1 MKSAILLLLLILP
14 SVQAQQPPEG
24 ANWSR
29 LYGDSFGSNFS
40 PQNSITKDTVAP
52 LDIKWIFPLFKN
64 PSIADAIRVAEG
76 VEHPPLVIDGIVY
89 FVKGSEQIVALNAED
104 GRFIWGF
111 GPPFNPKNRA
121 IATGLIHTHG
131 IEVIDGILYHLS
143 KDCTIY
149 GLDAL
154 TGQVKLAI
162 GDMCDKS
169 EGSEGYYSSSY
180 PPTVYRKKG
189 ILIAAPAGSAYAARG
204 FVAGYDLKTEE
215 ELWRWYVVPP
225 AGYEGNWAAE
235 AAGRGNIAASEDWG
249 KSSLIGGGG
258 VWSRFSVDEES
269 GIIYFGTGNPA
280 PVFNA
285 TDRSGPNLFTDSIV
299 ALNANDGSL
308 VWYYQTT
315 PHDTSDYDCGWNTI
329 LAKVS
334 INNAERKVVIQGCKN
349 GYLYALDAFTGKP
362 VWEPLNLPGV
372 ARVNDLNA
380 NAGNA
385 ADVKTAYSADKSK
398 WDSSGSFTLC
408 PGHTGAIETPNA
420 FAYNTIFVA
429 IKNECVRVKPQP
441 VSVRPPP
448 NQTFAGSDQITM
460 APAAINTT
468 VYAVDASTGK
478 IKWKYFI
485 DNTAIAGG
493 CCMVSGRVVYFGDR
507 DGRLY
512 ALDADSGILLWERRF
527 NAIFSSP
534 PSIGASLKGEMLL
547 FVPVSGGPSAEI
559 PGAII
564 ALGLPSQEQAT
575 VNIYLTLG
583 LLFIAAIASAVA
595 IIQRVIY
602 RRESGKS
609 RDATS

>member
-1 MKSAILLLLLILP
+1 MKSIFLLLLLLLP
-14 SVQAQQPPEG
+14 IIHAQQLPEG

-29 LYGDSFGSNFS
+29 LYGDAFGSNFS
-40 PQNSITKDTVAP
+40 PQTSITKDTATP
-52 LDIKWIFPLFKN
+52 LDVKWIFPLFKN
-64 PSIADAIRVAEG
+64 PDIDAIRVAEG
-76 VEHPPLVIDGIVY
+76 VEHPPLVIDGILY

-111 GPPFNPKNRA
+111 RPSFNPKGRA

-131 IEVIDGILYHLS
+131 IEVIDGTLYHLS
-143 KDCTIY
+143 KDCAVY

-189 ILIAAPAGSAYAARG
+189 ILIAAPAGSAYGARG
-204 FVAGYDLKTEE
+204 FVIGYDLKTGQ

-225 AGYEGNWAAE
+225 AGYQGNWAAE
-235 AAGRGNIAASEDWG
+235 AAGRGNLVASEDWG
-249 KSSLIGGGG
+249 RSNLIGGGG

-269 GIIYFGTGNPA
+269 GIVYFGTGNPA

-285 TDRSGPNLFTDSIV
+285 TNRPGPNLFTNSII

-329 LAKVS
+329 LAKVR
-334 INNAERKVVIQGCKN
+334 INGVEKKVVIQGCKN
-349 GYLYALDAFTGKP
+349 GYLYAIDAFTGKP
-362 VWEPLNLPGV
+362 VWEPLNLPDV
-372 ARVNDLNA
+372 ARLNDKNA

-385 ADVKTAYSADKSK
+385 ADIRTVYSADKSK

-408 PGHTGAIETPNA
+408 PGHTGAIETPNS

-429 IKNECVRVKPQP
+429 IKNECVRIRPEP
-441 VSVRPPP
+441 VSIRPPQ
-448 NQTFAGSDQITM
+448 NQTFAGSAQITM

-478 IKWKYFI
+478 IKWRHFI
-485 DNTAIAGG
+485 DNTVISGG
-493 CCMVSGRVVYFGDR
+493 CCMVSGGVVYFGDR

-512 ALDADSGILLWERRF
+512 ALDADNGALLWERRF

-534 PSIGASLKGEMLL
+534 PSIGASLNGDMML
-547 FVPVSGGPSAEI
+547 FVPVSGGPAAEI

-564 ALGLPSQEQAT
+564 ALGLPSQEQVT
-575 VNIYLTLG
+575 VNGYLTLV
-583 LLFIAAIASAVA
+583 LLLIAVAAIATA
-595 IIQRVIY
+595 IVQNIIY
-602 RRESGKS
+602 KKRKS
-609 RDATS
+609 IAE